1 LNHLEATADVDM
13 AWRLYVNRQLSEEYQ
28 PLFALL
34 DRLVMLKAP
43 GFHSVKQWR
52 IEQEERLAEQLD
64 RNGGD
69 TAALMSRAQVE
80 NFIEYYQRITE
91 SCLRALPNQAHDLIE
106 LNDQRGLLGFD
117 LGRGLDL

>member
-1 LNHLEATADVDM
+1 
-13 AWRLYVNRQLSEEYQ
+13 
-28 PLFALL
+28 
-34 DRLVMLKAP
+34 
-43 GFHSVKQWR
+43 
-52 IEQEERLAEQLD
+52 
-64 RNGGD
+64 
-69 TAALMSRAQVE
+69 MSRAQVE